1 MKEEGQRLF
10 GGAAA
15 TRKDTPRGAPDD
27 PTTANTSRAAKSDKP
42 KPKSKAGA
50 TADAVPDADA
60 WAIILEA
67 VTGPDHQRA
76 AAIRRADLARELDR
90 PDLAIRN
97 RADGSAI
104 VMGAYP
110 SATDT
115 RAQADLEWVRAI
127 PRGKTR
133 PFAKAYLV
141 PPAAETITAG
151 EADSAWNLAGIRDT
165 RGGADKELTLQIAV
179 FDGAGSIAR
188 ARADAEAFAVSLRA
202 GGEQAFYFHGPGLSV
217 VTIGLFDEREADN
230 AGNPASRAAQEAKTA
245 HPLNLRNGRDP
256 ILDLA
261 GNPQP
266 SALMRIP

>member
-10 GGAAA
+10 GGASAS
-15 TRKDTPRGAPDD
+15 TDTPRGAPDD
-27 PTTANTSRAAKSDKP
+27 PTTANTSRAARSDKAKP
-42 KPKSKAGA
+42 KPKSASA
-50 TADAVPDADA
+50 AAVPDDQA

-67 VTGPDHQRA
+67 VTGPDHERA
-76 AAIRRADLARELDR
+76 AAMRRADLARELDR
-90 PDLAIRN
+90 PDLTIRT

-115 RAQADLEWVRAI
+115 RAQADLEWVRAV
-127 PRGKTR
+127 PRGKSR

-165 RGGADKELTLQIAV
+165 RAGADMELTLQIAV
-179 FDGAGSIAR
+179 FDGAGSVAK

-202 GGEQAFYFHGPGLSV
+202 RGEEAFFFHGPSLSV

-230 AGNPASRAAQEAKTA
+230 AGNPASRAAREAKAA
-245 HPLNLRNGRDP
+245 HPLNLKNGRDQ
-256 ILDLA
+256 ILDMA